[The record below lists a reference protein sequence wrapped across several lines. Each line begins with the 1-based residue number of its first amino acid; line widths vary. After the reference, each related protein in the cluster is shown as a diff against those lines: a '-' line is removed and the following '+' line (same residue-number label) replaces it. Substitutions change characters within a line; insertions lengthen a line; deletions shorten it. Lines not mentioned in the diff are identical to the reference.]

1 MSYAAKTGPESGSA
15 QPPRLVA
22 TRSVLAALSV
32 KLRPALR
39 RCRQPLGP
47 RPESGSNWGWKLSVV
62 GSTFEHMSQTPR
74 ITRHARAQSSS
85 VAQRDSLIRIAR
97 LPPGEFAHAFA
108 QLLVPPH
115 APIRAEDARWIED
128 VEYITAVREQD
139 LSAVS
144 DEDLLELI
152 RAQIRVAD
160 RAAVHERELAAIL
173 NAQQVL
179 GSQPV
184 AGSPR
189 IAENRYLKTE

>member
-1 MSYAAKTGPESGSA
+1 M
-15 QPPRLVA
+15 A

-32 KLRPALR
+32 KLRPAAR
-39 RCRQPLGP
+39 RLGI
-47 RPESGSNWGWKLSVV
+47 RPAIEPNWGWKLSVV

-74 ITRHARAQSSS
+74 TTRHARAQSSS

-115 APIRAEDARWIED
+115 TPIRAEDARWIED
-128 VEYITAVREQD
+128 VEYITAVRERD
-139 LSAVS
+139 LASAT
-144 DEDLLELI
+144 DEELLELI
-152 RAQIRVAD
+152 KAQVRVAD